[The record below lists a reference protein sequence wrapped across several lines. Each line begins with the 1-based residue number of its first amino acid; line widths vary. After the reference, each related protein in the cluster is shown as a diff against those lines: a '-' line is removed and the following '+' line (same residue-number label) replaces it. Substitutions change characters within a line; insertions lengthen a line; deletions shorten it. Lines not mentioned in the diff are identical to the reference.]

1 MKKASIVLL
10 GLFLQGCGGSAIDTV
25 KNTYV
30 DLAKTTTYSQMLDN
44 RSICASVN
52 WAEGKDSNQRTTVEY
67 TCIFKD
73 SDDFL
78 AKYREIE
85 VSSRTR
91 LIDSE
96 IENLKKDHEIHK
108 QWAERSYAERE
119 QDVADLTAEVENANR
134 LNIPGDDAERRLQ
147 TAKDILAKAKNDV
160 EYSKQKVAEFPEK
173 LKELEHR
180 RDEIFSGKSQFEK
193 FPVLNKV
200 REKLQW
206 TVNKEGGVALMQAG
220 FYVDDAAR
228 GEISPPGMSNTK
240 RHLETLFKS
249 RASDW
254 KSYVINEQW
263 RGGVRAWGQ

>member
-1 MKKASIVLL
+1 MKKTSIVLL
-10 GLFLQGCGGSAIDTV
+10 GLFLQGCGESAIDTV
-25 KNTYV
+25 KTTYV

-78 AKYREIE
+78 AKFREIE
-85 VSSRTR
+85 VSNRIRS
-91 LIDSE
+91 IDFE
-96 IENLKKDHEIHK
+96 IENLKKDYEIHK
-108 QWAERSYAERE
+108 QWAEYSYAERE

-134 LNIPGDDAERRLQ
+134 LSVPGDDAERRLQ
-147 TAKDILAKAKNDV
+147 IAKEILAKAKNDV
-160 EYSKQKVAEFPEK
+160 EYSRKKVAEFPEK
-173 LKELEHR
+173 LKALEHH
-180 RDEIFSGKSQFEK
+180 RDEVSSGKSQIEK

-206 TVNKEGGVALMQAG
+206 TVNKEGGVSLMQAG

-228 GEISPPGMSNTK
+228 GEISPPGMSDTK
-240 RHLETLFKS
+240 RHLEILYKS

-254 KSYVINEQW
+254 KKYVITEQW
-263 RGGVRAWGQ
+263 RGGFRVWEQ